1 MKLVKQDKRRL
12 AFSDRLAGLI
22 SPEWGFKRAR
32 FRKMA
37 QLMLSGYGSSRR
49 SRIDRSWDTSR
60 RRSIKTSMDDGLD
73 SLRAR
78 AQELDEENAIAN
90 GLLSRFADNVVH
102 TGIKPQAKTSSKR
115 WNRQAE
121 GLFTEWAD
129 ANADVRGMST
139 FWELQKFVS
148 RNAQRD
154 GDHGTILLKSG
165 ALQLVESEDIA
176 TPFERVSDFSIV
188 DGVEVNRLG
197 KPLAFH
203 VADFEDNESPNYV
216 RIPARNFVFLSN
228 RRNYKQTRGEPAFA
242 QSARLFDQIDGLIE
256 AVVAASQM
264 AAMFGL
270 VITESATSDGMA
282 TLGDTTDSGGDAAK
296 EFAMEPAMVKFL
308 QEGQTINQVAP
319 LQPSQNYPE
328 FLATTLRLLGLPFGV
343 PLELLLLDFSR
354 TNFSSARASLLQ
366 AYRTFQGHQEKM
378 RWWNTRIW
386 RWRISKFMKDGD
398 LPKRDDAWRHRWI
411 APGWP
416 WVDPEKEGKANML
429 ALDGGWT
436 DLASIGASIGKD
448 YMETFE
454 QRAIELAQ
462 AKKLGIPLVH
472 SNATRDPGAEPTN
485 EPPGG
490 DDDE

>member
-1 MKLVKQDKRRL
+1 MKLVKQDKPKL
-12 AFSDRLAGLI
+12 AFSDRLAGLL

-32 FRKMA
+32 FRKAM
-37 QLMLSGYGSSRR
+37 QLMSASYDSSRR
-49 SRIDRSWDTSR
+49 SRIDRSWNTNR
-60 RRSIKTSMDDGLD
+60 RRSIKTSIDSGLD

-102 TGIKPQAKTSSKR
+102 TGIKPQAKSSSKR

-129 ANADVRGMST
+129 SNADVRGMST

-165 ALQLVESEDIA
+165 AIQLVESEDIA
-176 TPFERVSDFSIV
+176 TPLERVSDINIV
-188 DGVEVNRLG
+188 DGVELNPKGR
-197 KPLAFH
+197 PLAFY
-203 VADFEDNESPNYV
+203 VADFEDNEAEKYV
-216 RIPARNFVFLSN
+216 RIPARNFVFLAN

-242 QSARLFDQIDGLIE
+242 QSASLFDHIDGLIE
-256 AVVAASQM
+256 AVVTAARM

-270 VITESATSDGMA
+270 VIEGRDPTEWMGNLA
-282 TLGDTTDSGGDAAK
+282 DTTNSGGEPAK
-296 EFAMEPAMVKFL
+296 EIALEPASVQYLASGESMK
-308 QEGQTINQVAP
+308 QVAP

-328 FLATTLRLLGLPFGV
+328 FLAITLRLLGLPFGV

-378 RWWNTRIW
+378 RWWNARIW
-386 RWRISKFMKDGD
+386 RWRISKFIKDGD
-398 LPKRDDAWRHRWI
+398 LLKRPDAWKHRWI

-436 DLASIGASIGKD
+436 DLATIAASLGRD
-448 YMETFE
+448 YQEIFE
-454 QRAIELAQ
+454 QRAIEIAE

-472 SNATRDPGAEPTN
+472 SNATRDPGSNGTP

-490 DDDE
+490 DDDD

>member
-1 MKLVKQDKRRL
+1 MKLVKQDKPTL

-22 SPEWGFKRAR
+22 SPQWGFNRAR
-32 FRKMA
+32 FRKMMQFA
-37 QLMLSGYGSSRR
+37 GYRSAFR
-49 SRIDRSWDTSR
+49 SRIDRGWDRTG
-60 RRSIKTSMDDGLD
+60 RRSIRSTADDGLD
-73 SLRAR
+73 AMRVR
-78 AQELDEENAIAN
+78 AQDLDENNAIAT

-102 TGIKPQAKTSSKR
+102 TGIKPQAKSSSKV
-115 WNRQAE
+115 WNRKAE

-129 ANADVRGMST
+129 SNADVRGMST
-139 FWELQKFVS
+139 FWELQRFVS

-165 ALQLVESEDIA
+165 ALQLVESEDIG
-176 TPFERVSDFSIV
+176 TPLGRESDDNIV
-188 DGVEVNRLG
+188 DGVELNPKGR
-197 KPLAFH
+197 PLAFY
-203 VADFEDNESPNYV
+203 VADSEDNEAEKFV
-216 RIPARNFVFLSN
+216 RISARNFVFLAN

-270 VITESATSDGMA
+270 VITQENSTNQLNN
-282 TLGDTTDSGGDAAK
+282 LGDTTDSAGDPAK
-296 EFAMEPAMVKFL
+296 EFPMEPAMVKYL
-308 QEGQTINQVAP
+308 EGGEKINQIAP

-328 FLATTLRLLGLPFGV
+328 FLAITLRLLGLPFGV

-378 RWWNTRIW
+378 RWWNKRIW
-386 RWRISKFMKDGD
+386 QWRISKFIKDGD
-398 LPKRDDAWRHRWI
+398 LAPRNDAWKHRWI

-416 WVDPEKEGKANML
+416 WVDPEKEGKANMI

-436 DLASIGASIGKD
+436 DVATITAGIGRD
-448 YMETFE
+448 YQEVFE
-454 QRAIELAQ
+454 QRAKEIAE
-462 AKKLGIPLVH
+462 AKRLGIPIVH
-472 SNATRDPGAEPTN
+472 SNATRDAGAEPTD

>member
-1 MKLVKQDKRRL
+1 MKLVKQDKPKL
-12 AFSDRLAGLI
+12 AFSDRLAGLL
-22 SPEWGFKRAR
+22 SPQWGFKRAR
-32 FRKMA
+32 FRKAM
-37 QLMLSGYGSSRR
+37 QLMASGYGSSRR
-49 SRIDRSWDTSR
+49 SRIDRSWDPNR
-60 RRSIKTSMDDGLD
+60 RRSIKTSIDSGLD

-102 TGIKPQAKTSSKR
+102 TGIKPQAKSSSKR

-121 GLFTEWAD
+121 GLFSEWAD

-176 TPFERVSDFSIV
+176 TPLGRESELNIV
-188 DGVEVNRLG
+188 DGVEVNRFG
-197 KPLAFH
+197 RPLAFH
-203 VADFEDNESPNYV
+203 VADFEDNEAEKYV
-216 RIPARNFVFLSN
+216 RIPARNFVFLAN

-242 QSARLFDQIDGLIE
+242 QSARLFDQVDGMIE
-256 AVVAASQM
+256 AVVAAAQM

-270 VITESATSDGMA
+270 VITESATSDSMA

-328 FLATTLRLLGLPFGV
+328 FLAITLRLLGLPFGV

-378 RWWNTRIW
+378 RWWNARIW
-386 RWRISKFMKDGD
+386 RWRISKFIKDGD
-398 LPKRDDAWRHRWI
+398 LEQRNDAFLHRWI
-411 APGWP
+411 SPGWP
-416 WVDPEKEGKANML
+416 WVDPEKEGKANLL
-429 ALDGGWT
+429 ALDGGWG
-436 DLASIGASIGKD
+436 DLSSIATSIGKD
-448 YMETFE
+448 WRDVFK
-454 QRAIELAQ
+454 QRAIEIAE
-462 AKKLGIPLVH
+462 AKRLGIPLVH
-472 SNATRDPGAEPTN
+472 SNATRDPGSDGTP